1 MKIAIFGG
9 TGHTGKYIL
18 RDALDAGH
26 SASVLVRNPSKLPPG
41 KYKLTIHL
49 GDATD
54 GDNVED
60 TVFGQEAVVSALGLT
75 ANARPGTVATAI
87 GHIISAMQRKGL
99 RRIVVV
105 AGAGILLDRKTEA
118 MRIDSPTYPEEYR
131 VYGMEHRRVYEALAA
146 SDLDWTLIC
155 PPTMYDTEIENAGE
169 LRSEFDLLPPQGQRA
184 AYGAV
189 ARFALTALTADQYI
203 RRRVGVAE

>member
-1 MKIAIFGG
+1 MKIAIFGA
-9 TGHTGKYIL
+9 TGHTGKFIL

-49 GDATD
+49 GDASD

-60 TVFGQEAVVSALGLT
+60 TIFGQEAVVSALGLT
-75 ANARPGTVATAI
+75 ANARPGTVATAV
-87 GHIISAMQRKGL
+87 GHIISAMQSNRL
-99 RRIVVV
+99 SRIVVV
-105 AGAGILLDRKTEA
+105 AGAGILLDPKTGA
-118 MRIDSPTYPEEYR
+118 IRIDSPTYPEEYR
-131 VYGMEHRRVYEALAA
+131 VYGMEHRRVYDALAA
-146 SDLDWTLIC
+146 SNLDWTLIC
-155 PPTMYDTEIENAGE
+155 PPTMYDTETGEAGE
-169 LRSEFDLLPPQGQRA
+169 LRSEFDLLPEHGKRA
-184 AYGAV
+184 AYAAV

>member
-1 MKIAIFGG
+1 MKIAIFGA
-9 TGHTGKYIL
+9 TGHTGKFIL

-54 GDNVED
+54 GDNVDD
-60 TVFGQEAVVSALGLT
+60 TIFGQEAVVSALGLT

-87 GHIISAMQRKGL
+87 GRIIGAMQSSRL
-99 RRIVVV
+99 RRIVVI
-105 AGAGILLDRKTEA
+105 AGAGVLLDRKTGA

-146 SDLDWTLIC
+146 SKLDWTLIC
-155 PPTMYDTEIENAGE
+155 PTTMYDTDTEDAGG
-169 LRSEFDLLPPQGQRA
+169 LRWEFDYLPEHGKRA
-184 AYGAV
+184 AYAAV
-189 ARFALTALTADQYI
+189 ARFALTTLTDDQYVG
-203 RRRVGVAE
+203 RRVGVAE

>member
-1 MKIAIFGG
+1 MKIAIFGA

-18 RDALDAGH
+18 RNALDAGH
-26 SASVLVRNPSKLPPG
+26 SASVLVRNPSRLPPG

-60 TVFGQEAVVSALGLT
+60 TIFGQEAVVSALGLT
-75 ANARPGTVATAI
+75 ANARSGTTVTAI
-87 GHIISAMQRKGL
+87 GHIITAMESNGL
-99 RRIVVV
+99 RRIVVI
-105 AGAGILLDRKTEA
+105 AGAGILLDRKTGT
-118 MRIDSPTYPEEYR
+118 MHIDSPTYPDEYR
-131 VYGMEHRRVYEALAA
+131 VYGAEHLCVYEELAA

-169 LRSEFDLLPPQGQRA
+169 LRWEYDLLPEHGKRA
-184 AYGAV
+184 AYAAV
-189 ARFALTALTADQYI
+189 ARFALKALKDDQYI

>member
-60 TVFGQEAVVSALGLT
+60 TVFGQETVVSALGLT
-75 ANARPGTVATAI
+75 ANALPGTVATAI
-87 GHIISAMQRKGL
+87 GHIISAMQRNRL

-131 VYGMEHRRVYEALAA
+131 VYGLEHRRVYEALAA

-155 PPTMYDTEIENAGE
+155 PPTMYDTETENAGE
-169 LRSEFDLLPPQGQRA
+169 LRSEFDVLPPHGQRA

>member
-1 MKIAIFGG
+1 MKIAIFGA
-9 TGHTGKYIL
+9 TGHTGKFIL

-60 TVFGQEAVVSALGLT
+60 TIFGQEAVMSALGLT

-87 GHIISAMQRKGL
+87 GHIISAMQSNRV

-105 AGAGILLDRKTEA
+105 AGAGILLDRTTGA

-131 VYGMEHRRVYEALAA
+131 VYGAEHRRVYEALAG
-146 SDLDWTLIC
+146 SNLDWTLIC
-155 PPTMYDTEIENAGE
+155 PPTMYDTETGEPGE
-169 LRSEFDLLPPQGQRA
+169 LRAEFDRMPEHGKRA
-184 AYGAV
+184 AYAAV
-189 ARFALTALTADQYI
+189 ARFALTALSADQYI